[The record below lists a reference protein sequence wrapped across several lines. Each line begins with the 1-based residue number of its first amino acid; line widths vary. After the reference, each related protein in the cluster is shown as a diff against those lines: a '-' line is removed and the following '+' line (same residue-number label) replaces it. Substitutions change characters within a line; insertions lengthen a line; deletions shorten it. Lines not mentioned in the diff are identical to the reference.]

1 MKEIKVL
8 FSEEE
13 ISKRVHEI
21 AAEVNK
27 YVGDEEVVVIA
38 NLKGAVPFYTDLFRR
53 LTGKVKM
60 DFIETQ
66 SYEDNK
72 SSGHVKISRDL
83 SEDVQGKK
91 IIVVEDILDTGLTFE
106 HLLSHIRHFHKPA
119 EIKICVLLSKKANRK
134 VDIHADWVGFE
145 IPNHFVVGYG
155 FDDNQFLR
163 NLPYIG
169 YFE

>member
-1 MKEIKVL
+1 MKELKVL
-8 FSEEE
+8 FSEEQLAKKVRE
-13 ISKRVHEI
+13 M
-21 AAEVNK
+21 AEQLNT
-27 YVGDEEVVVIA
+27 YIGNDEAIVIA
-38 NLKGAVPFYTDLFRR
+38 NLKGAVPFYVDVFRH

-66 SYEDNK
+66 SYIDNK
-72 SSGHVKISRDL
+72 SSGHVKITRDL

-91 IIVVEDILDTGLTFE
+91 IILVDDILDSGITLE
-106 HLLSHIRHFHKPA
+106 HLINHIRDFHKPS

-134 VDIHADWVGFE
+134 VNIHADWIGFE
-145 IPNHFVVGYG
+145 IPNHFVIGYG

-169 YFE
+169 YYQ